1 MATEHNSL
9 LGGYRVL
16 DLTDE
21 KGHLCGKVLGD
32 FGADVIKVEKPGGD
46 SSRNI
51 GPFYK
56 DIPHPEKSLFWF
68 STNTSKRG
76 VTLNIETLD
85 GREILRRLVET
96 ADFVVES
103 FQPGYMDDLGLGY
116 SELKKAKPSI
126 IVTSITPFGQ
136 TGPYARYQSTDL
148 VGCAMGGLVRILGEL
163 GRPPVR
169 MSCDPQAYFQASVH
183 AALGSMVAH
192 YHRVLT
198 GEGQHVDVSMQEAV
212 ALSTMTTAEVYD
224 LMKVNVIGTGQFFI
238 SPRPEPYGLL
248 LLRFIFRCKD
258 GHVVIYYTGGSGG
271 LIQSSQALLDWANEE
286 GMALELKGFDFR
298 QWDGSTVA
306 QQELDRQYEAITEF
320 LMTKTKDELF
330 EEAIKRGIILA
341 PCANTEEIGRNPHLQ
356 TRGFWEEVDH
366 PELGET
372 IAYPGAPVRM
382 EEAPWRIQ
390 CRAPLAG
397 EHNEEVYGKELGF
410 SREQMAIMKARNI
423 I

>member
-1 MATEHNSL
+1 MVTEHDSL

-21 KGHLCGKVLGD
+21 KGHVCGKVLGD
-32 FGADVIKVEKPGGD
+32 FGADVIKVERPGGD
-46 SSRNI
+46 PSRNI

-56 DIPHPEKSLFWF
+56 DIPHPEKSLLWF
-68 STNTSKRG
+68 SMNTSKRG
-76 VTLNIETLD
+76 ITLNIETLG
-85 GREILRRLVET
+85 GREIFRKLVET
-96 ADFVVES
+96 ADFVLES
-103 FQPGYMDDLGLGY
+103 FPPGYMDDLGLGY
-116 SELKKAKPSI
+116 SELEKIKPDI

-136 TGPYARYQSTDL
+136 SGPYARYQSTDL

-169 MSCDPQAYFQASVH
+169 MSYDPQAYFQVGVH

-212 ALSTMTTAEVYD
+212 ALSTMTAAEVYD
-224 LMKVNVIGTGQFFI
+224 LMKVNVIGTGQFFV

-248 LLRFIFRCKD
+248 FLRFVYPCKD
-258 GHVVIYYTGGSGG
+258 GHVVIYYAGGASG

-286 GMALELKGFDFR
+286 GMALELKGYDFR
-298 QWDGSTVA
+298 QWDGSTIT
-306 QQELDRQYEAITEF
+306 QQELDQQYEAIIEF

-330 EEAIKRGIILA
+330 EEAIKRGIMLA
-341 PCANTEEIGRNPHLQ
+341 PCATTEEISRNPHLQ
-356 TRGFWEEVDH
+356 ARGFWEKVDH

-372 IAYPGAPVRM
+372 IVYPGAPVRM
-382 EEAPWRIQ
+382 EETPWRIQ
-390 CRAPLAG
+390 CRAPLPG
-397 EHNEEVYGKELGF
+397 EHNEEVYEKELGF
-410 SREQMAIMKARNI
+410 SREQMAIMKAQNI

>member
-1 MATEHNSL
+1 MVTEHDSL

-21 KGHLCGKVLGD
+21 KGHVCGKVLGD
-32 FGADVIKVEKPGGD
+32 FGADVIKVERPGGD
-46 SSRNI
+46 PSRNI

-56 DIPHPEKSLFWF
+56 DIPHPEKSLLWF

-76 VTLNIETLD
+76 ITLNIETLG
-85 GREILRRLVET
+85 GREIFRKLVET
-96 ADFVVES
+96 ADFVLES
-103 FQPGYMDDLGLGY
+103 FPPGYMDDLGLGY
-116 SELKKAKPSI
+116 PELEKIKPGI

-136 TGPYARYQSTDL
+136 SGPYARYQSTDL

-169 MSCDPQAYFQASVH
+169 MSYDPQAYFQVGVH

-212 ALSTMTTAEVYD
+212 ALSTMTAAEVYD
-224 LMKVNVIGTGQFFI
+224 LMKVNVIGTGQFFV

-248 LLRFIFRCKD
+248 FLRFVYPCKD
-258 GHVVIYYTGGSGG
+258 GHVVIYYAGGASG

-286 GMALELKGFDFR
+286 GMALELKGYDFR
-298 QWDGSTVA
+298 QWDGSTIT
-306 QQELDRQYEAITEF
+306 QQELDQQYEAIIEF

-330 EEAIKRGIILA
+330 EEAIKRGIMLA
-341 PCANTEEIGRNPHLQ
+341 PCATTEEISRNPHLQ
-356 TRGFWEEVDH
+356 ARGFWEKVDH

-372 IAYPGAPVRM
+372 IVYPGAPVRM
-382 EEAPWRIQ
+382 EETPWRIQ
-390 CRAPLAG
+390 CRAPLPG
-397 EHNEEVYGKELGF
+397 EHNEEVYEKELGF
-410 SREQMAIMKARNI
+410 SREQMAIMKAQNI

>member
-1 MATEHNSL
+1 MVTEHDSL

-21 KGHLCGKVLGD
+21 KGHVCGKVLGD
-32 FGADVIKVEKPGGD
+32 FGADVIKVERPGGD
-46 SSRNI
+46 PSRNI

-56 DIPHPEKSLFWF
+56 DIPHPEKSLLWF
-68 STNTSKRG
+68 SMNTSKRG
-76 VTLNIETLD
+76 ITLNIETLG
-85 GREILRRLVET
+85 GREIFRKLVET
-96 ADFVVES
+96 ADFVLES
-103 FQPGYMDDLGLGY
+103 FPPGYMDDLGLGY
-116 SELKKAKPSI
+116 SELEKIKPGI

-136 TGPYARYQSTDL
+136 SGPYARYQSTDL

-169 MSCDPQAYFQASVH
+169 MSYDPQAYFQVGVH

-212 ALSTMTTAEVYD
+212 ALSTMTAAEVYD
-224 LMKVNVIGTGQFFI
+224 LMKVNVIGTGQFFV

-248 LLRFIFRCKD
+248 FLRFVYPCKD
-258 GHVVIYYTGGSGG
+258 GHVVIYYAGGASG

-286 GMALELKGFDFR
+286 GMALELKGYDFR
-298 QWDGSTVA
+298 QWDGSTIT
-306 QQELDRQYEAITEF
+306 QQELDQQYEAIIEF

-330 EEAIKRGIILA
+330 EEAIKRGIMLA
-341 PCANTEEIGRNPHLQ
+341 PCATTEEISRNPHLQ
-356 TRGFWEEVDH
+356 ARGFWEKVDH

-372 IAYPGAPVRM
+372 IVYPGAPVRM
-382 EEAPWRIQ
+382 EETPWRIQ
-390 CRAPLAG
+390 CRAPLPG
-397 EHNEEVYGKELGF
+397 EHNEEVYEKELGF
-410 SREQMAIMKARNI
+410 SREQMAIMKAQNI

>member
-1 MATEHNSL
+1 MVTEHDSL

-46 SSRNI
+46 PSRNI

-76 VTLNIETLD
+76 ITLNIETLD

-116 SELKKAKPSI
+116 SELKKAKPGI

-169 MSCDPQAYFQASVH
+169 MSCDPQAYFQASIH
-183 AALGSMVAH
+183 AALGSVVAH

-212 ALSTMTTAEVYD
+212 ALSTMTAAEVYD
-224 LMKVNVIGTGQFFI
+224 LMKVNVVGTGQFFI
-238 SPRPEPYGLL
+238 NPRPEPYGLL
-248 LLRFIFRCKD
+248 FLRFVFPCKD
-258 GHVVIYYTGGSGG
+258 GHVVIYYAGGAAG

-286 GMALELKGFDFR
+286 GMALELKGYDFR
-298 QWDGSTVA
+298 QWDGSTIA
-306 QQELDRQYEAITEF
+306 QQELDRQYKAIIEF

-330 EEAIKRGIILA
+330 EEAIKRGK
-341 PCANTEEIGRNPHLQ
+341 IGRAH
-356 TRGFWEEVDH
+356 V
-366 PELGET
+366 
-372 IAYPGAPVRM
+372 
-382 EEAPWRIQ
+382 
-390 CRAPLAG
+390 
-397 EHNEEVYGKELGF
+397 
-410 SREQMAIMKARNI
+410 
-423 I
+423 